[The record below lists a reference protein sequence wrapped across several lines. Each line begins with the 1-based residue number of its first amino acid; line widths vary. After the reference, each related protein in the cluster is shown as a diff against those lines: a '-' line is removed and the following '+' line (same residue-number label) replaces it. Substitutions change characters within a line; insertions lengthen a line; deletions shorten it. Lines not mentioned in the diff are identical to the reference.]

1 MVQSAIGYYL
11 KYLADNEDYLFIL
24 GLTGSIGSG
33 KTEAAN
39 ILAAKGIPIID
50 ADQKGHELYG
60 PGTDAQ
66 MSLVKIM
73 GGSILSE
80 HGNVNRSVL
89 GKSIIEKPYLLEQ
102 VNNLLHP
109 LIRNRIEEEINTLKN
124 SGELTIAVQVPLL
137 FQAKWEDLFD
147 EIWAIETAE
156 NIAIARLVS
165 NRGIDSKFAKNWI
178 SLQGDSKIFT
188 EKADVV
194 IRNEGTVSEFKLKV
208 DKTWTER
215 NPYRGKHD

>member
-60 PGTDAQ
+60 PGTDVQ

-89 GKSIIEKPYLLEQ
+89 GKSIIEKPHLLEQ

-178 SLQGDSKIFT
+178 SLQGDSKTFT

-194 IRNEGTVSEFKLKV
+194 IRNEGTLSEFKLIV

>member
-60 PGTDAQ
+60 PGTDVQ

-89 GKSIIEKPYLLEQ
+89 GKSIIEKPHLLEQ

-137 FQAKWEDLFD
+137 FQAKWEDLVD

-178 SLQGDSKIFT
+178 SLQGDSKTFT

-194 IRNEGTVSEFKLKV
+194 IRNEGTLSEFKLIV

>member
-60 PGTDAQ
+60 PGTDVQ

-80 HGNVNRSVL
+80 HGDVNRSVL

-194 IRNEGTVSEFKLKV
+194 IRNEGTLSEFKLKV

>member
-60 PGTDAQ
+60 PGTDVQ

-80 HGNVNRSVL
+80 HGNVNRSAL
-89 GKSIIEKPYLLEQ
+89 GKSIIEKPHLLEQ

-178 SLQGDSKIFT
+178 SLQGDSKTFT

-194 IRNEGTVSEFKLKV
+194 IRNEGTLSEFKLIV